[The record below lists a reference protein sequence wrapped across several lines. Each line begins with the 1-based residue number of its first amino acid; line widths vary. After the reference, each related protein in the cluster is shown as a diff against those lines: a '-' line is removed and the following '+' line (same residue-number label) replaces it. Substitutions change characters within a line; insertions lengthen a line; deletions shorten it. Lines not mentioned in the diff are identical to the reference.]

1 MQLREKR
8 LQKIFDYA
16 IIIKI
21 IKFIDSRR
29 KEMKKIVA
37 ITLTLAILIASLSSL
52 TACGDDSKTLHVLI
66 WGDYMNPDIITQF
79 EKQTGYKVKSQTLT
93 SNEEMLIKL
102 SSPDCIYDVCF
113 PSDYVIEKL
122 IANDMLA
129 ELNKDNIP
137 NLRNIDER
145 FLEISNQFDPGN
157 KYSVP
162 YMWGTV
168 GIVYNTEMVKEPVD
182 SWSILWNEEYAGQ
195 VLMYDSMRDSI
206 GITLLKLGYDI
217 NTRNPDEVEEARDE
231 LIAQQGIRKGFF
243 DDDIKNMMIGNQ
255 GALAVVYSG
264 DAMLCIDEENGN
276 PNLAYAVPKEG
287 SNVWFDNI
295 IIPKTSTKKA
305 MAEKFIDFLCDA
317 EVAKANTEYIGYST
331 PNKAAL
337 ELMDES
343 WTGNYVYNPSQ
354 DVLDRC
360 SIFRDLGDF
369 LSVFE
374 EAWNKV
380 YFEN

>member
-1 MQLREKR
+1 MKR
-8 LQKIFDYA
+8 
-16 IIIKI
+16 
-21 IKFIDSRR
+21 
-29 KEMKKIVA
+29 IVA
-37 ITLTLAILIASLSSL
+37 ILLTLVMLAASLSFL
-52 TACGDDSKTLHVLI
+52 TACGDNSKTLYVLN
-66 WGDYMNPDIITQF
+66 WGDYIDPDLIKQF
-79 EKQTGYKVKSQTLT
+79 EQQTGYKINYTTLT

-102 SSPDCIYDVCF
+102 RSPDCIYDLCF

-122 IANDMLA
+122 IAEDMLA
-129 ELNKDNIP
+129 EINKDNIP
-137 NLRNIDER
+137 NLKNIDER
-145 FLEISNQFDPGN
+145 FIEISNQFDPGN

-168 GIVYNTEMVKEPVD
+168 GIVYNKEMVDEPVD
-182 SWSILWNEEYAGQ
+182 SWNALWDEKYAGQ
-195 VLMYDSMRDSI
+195 VLMYNSMRDSI
-206 GITLLKLGYDI
+206 GITLIKLGYDI
-217 NTRNPDEVEEARDE
+217 NTRNADQVAEARDE
-231 LIAQQGIRKGFF
+231 LIAQKNIRKGFF
-243 DDDIKNMMIGNQ
+243 DDAIKDDMIGNQ

-264 DAMLCIDEENGN
+264 DAMLCIDEEEGN
-276 PNLAYAVPKEG
+276 PNLEYVVPKEG

-295 IIPKTSTKKA
+295 IIPKTSSKQA
-305 MAEKFIDFLCDA
+305 MAEEFINFLCDA
-317 EVAKANTEYIGYST
+317 EVAKQNTEYIGYST

-343 WTGNYVYNPSQ
+343 WTENPVYNPPQ

-360 SIFRDLGDF
+360 TIFHDLGDF

>member
-1 MQLREKR
+1 MKR
-8 LQKIFDYA
+8 
-16 IIIKI
+16 
-21 IKFIDSRR
+21 
-29 KEMKKIVA
+29 IVSL
-37 ITLTLAILIASLSSL
+37 TLTFVILAVSLSFV
-52 TACGDDSKTLHVLI
+52 TACADDSKTLYVLN
-66 WGDYMNPDIITQF
+66 WGDYINPDLITQF
-79 EKQTGYKVKSQTLT
+79 EEQTGYKINYTPLT

-122 IANDMLA
+122 IAQDMLA

-137 NLRNIDER
+137 NLKNIDER

-168 GIVYNTEMVKEPVD
+168 GIVYNKEMVKEPVD
-182 SWSILWNEEYAGQ
+182 SWDILWDEQYKGQ

-206 GITLLKLGYDI
+206 GISLIKLGYDI
-217 NTRNPDEVEEARDE
+217 NTRNPDEVAAARDA
-231 LIAQQGIRKGFF
+231 LIAQKDIRKGFF
-243 DDDIKNMMIGNQ
+243 DDIIKNDMIANQ

-276 PNLAYAVPKEG
+276 PNLAYVVPKEG

-295 IIPKTSTKKA
+295 IIPKTSTKQA
-305 MAEKFIDFLCDA
+305 MAEEFINFLCDA
-317 EVAKANTEYIGYST
+317 EVAKSNTEYIGYST

-337 ELMDES
+337 ALMDES
-343 WTGNYVYNPSQ
+343 WTENPVYNPPQ

-360 SIFRDLGDF
+360 SIFHDLGDF

-380 YFEN
+380 YFED